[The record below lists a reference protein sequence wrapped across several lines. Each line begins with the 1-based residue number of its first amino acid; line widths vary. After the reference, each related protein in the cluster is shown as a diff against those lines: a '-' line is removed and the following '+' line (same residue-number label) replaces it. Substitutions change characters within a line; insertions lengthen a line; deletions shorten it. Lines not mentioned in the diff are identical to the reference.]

1 MPRFLRFT
9 TKCSKSTTQVT
20 GCLKAQSR
28 LVNEGKMNNHQV
40 GFLCFS
46 ILLSAGFI
54 SEKPNAALIG
64 GAIALLAPLLLP
76 SDKSGK
82 GS

>member
-9 TKCSKSTTQVT
+9 TKCAKSTTQAT
-20 GCLKAQSR
+20 GCLKVQFPP
-28 LVNEGKMNNHQV
+28 VNKGKMNNHQT
-40 GFLCFS
+40 GLLCFS

-54 SEKPNAALIG
+54 SERLNAALIG
-64 GAIALLAPLLLP
+64 GAIAILAPLLLP
-76 SDKSGK
+76 SDKSEK